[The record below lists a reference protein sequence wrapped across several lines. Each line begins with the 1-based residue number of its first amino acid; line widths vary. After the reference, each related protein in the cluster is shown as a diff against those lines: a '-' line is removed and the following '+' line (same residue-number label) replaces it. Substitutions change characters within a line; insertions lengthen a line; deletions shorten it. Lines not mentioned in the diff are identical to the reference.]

1 MPSECLL
8 QADNSFGPIVDSG
21 CRDGFDFTLLFEQA
35 ILGLVPAI
43 AFLLVCPL
51 RLRILVK
58 RNVRTQPHKMR
69 LAKLITALVFAAI
82 QLALLIS
89 WAKKTQPTTKFSVA
103 SSAINLVVAI
113 QIVVLSWVEDERSV
127 RPSSLLAIYLLF
139 TLLFDVVQTRS
150 LWLSHRNLP
159 ISILFVASVATKTA
173 MVLFESLGKQNHLVG
188 SYQDLP
194 PESTSG
200 IVNRSFMWWLNR
212 LFSTGFRSL
221 LTTEDLDR
229 LDKPL
234 ESTETARKALRAWA
248 LRRHPE
254 RRFEFLWQIGQAFKG
269 PLALMVLPRILL
281 IGFTFSQPFLIASI
295 LNWLDNSYSASNL
308 GYGLIGATLLIYLGM
323 ALSKLIY
330 DQMLYRFVTMFRG
343 AASSMIY
350 DHALHIPDGTLGD
363 RSAIVTLMTTDVDR
377 IIACL
382 ITLNEFWART
392 IEVGIGIALLALRL
406 GWVCLMPLMIVLISS
421 GGSIY
426 ISKHIGGHQKV
437 WVDAVQQRIA
447 ITRSL
452 LDGIQ
457 TIKATGL
464 SRTFVRLVQR
474 KRTEETH
481 QMATYR
487 WSVVWKNMIQ
497 NLPWALA
504 PALTFVVYAA
514 QGKELNATKAFSSL
528 SIITLLT
535 NPASKLLS
543 AIPSIA
549 AASGSFDRIQ
559 AFLLLATSPQHTRE
573 GFDRTRETEGDASP
587 HVAEMQ
593 YMSFK
598 GPPDTTDLQTPV
610 ISMKHLSIRP
620 SSSAK
625 IVLRDVNLEV
635 PLGTLVII
643 QGPVGSGKS
652 TLLRAILGQTVC
664 ETGSIAVAIR
674 QPAFCAQT
682 PWVPSG
688 TIRDTICGIFSA
700 GPTRE
705 GAIDKK
711 WYEAVLHA
719 CDLDLDLDLL
729 REGDATRIGHGS
741 SHILSGGQ
749 MHRIALAR
757 AVYIRKKLLLLDD
770 IFSALDRKTKGNI
783 IARLLG
789 VDGLL
794 RKTKSTIVLVTH
806 EMEQLP
812 CADRTYF
819 LSDGRLRQE
828 EPCVGNDYQEIRS
841 DAVEAEALKGFPEL
855 AIEDKATLISKANK
869 IDDLRRAAGDSA
881 VYAYYLRYV
890 GWTNAVIFVFFV
902 TMNVFS
908 STYSRT
914 WILTCATPDITD
926 ISFLPEIWLKRWADR
941 DGAQKA
947 LYVSVYFFLAICNT
961 VGNGGYVWAI
971 LILISPSTAR
981 RLHYVVLKTVMM
993 ATPQFLVTVDIGS
1006 ILNRFSQDMTLIES
1020 DLPVGILITVSNLFS
1035 SIANAALIATG
1046 SKYMAI
1052 SVPFLLISLF
1062 LLQHFYLKTS
1072 RQLRLLDLESRSPLY
1087 SHLLDTVEG
1096 LATIQAFGWEAD
1108 FRIANSKLLDATQRT
1123 YYMLNCIQRWLT
1135 LVLDLIVA
1143 AEAVI
1148 VVSLAVSLRHITS
1161 VGLLG
1166 VSLNSILAF
1175 NGSLS
1180 SLISGWTQL
1189 EISLGS
1195 ILRVKDFELQVPCE
1209 ISTEQREVPIDWPS
1223 QGAIKISDMTA
1234 QYNSGVAVLSNVSL
1248 KLLPGQK
1255 IGVYGRTGSG
1265 KSSLISTLL
1274 GMLTLIR
1281 GSIVIDDIDLTT
1293 VSPDIVRERLVTIS
1307 QKPFIIVG
1315 CTVRFNLD
1323 PTETLP
1329 DGDIIAALDR
1339 VGIWDGVLLERGGLD
1354 AEINDTLSLS
1364 RGEQQLLQFAR
1375 AMLKIQ
1381 SSNARILLIDEGTS
1395 SVDTKTDAHVQGL
1408 LQQDPFHACTVLTVA
1423 HRVHTLLSY
1432 DLIVGLDR
1440 GKVVEMDKPTVL
1452 SNQKDSIF
1460 SNLINSGR

>member
-1 MPSECLL
+1 MS
-8 QADNSFGPIVDSG
+8 
-21 CRDGFDFTLLFEQA
+21 
-35 ILGLVPAI
+35 ILPQI
-43 AFLLVCPL
+43 AAF
-51 RLRILVK
+51 
-58 RNVRTQPHKMR
+58 
-69 LAKLITALVFAAI
+69 VFAAI

-89 WAKKTQPTTKFSVA
+89 WAKKVRPTAKFSVA
-103 SSAINLVVAI
+103 SSAINLVVAM

-139 TLLFDVVQTRS
+139 TLLFDIVQTRS
-150 LWLSHRNLP
+150 LWLSHRDLRV
-159 ISILFVASVATKTA
+159 SILFTASVAAKTA
-173 MVLFESLGKQNHLVG
+173 MVLFESLGKQKHLIG
-188 SYQDLP
+188 SYQNLP

-200 IVNRSFMWWLNR
+200 IVNRSFMWWLNH

-234 ESTETARKALRAWA
+234 ESAETARKALRAWA

-254 RRFEFLWQIGQAFKG
+254 RRFEFPWQMARAFKG
-269 PLALMVLPRILL
+269 PLALMALPRIFL
-281 IGFTFSQPFLIASI
+281 IGFTFSQPFLIASV
-295 LNWLDNSYSASNL
+295 LNWLNNSHSASNL

-323 ALSKLIY
+323 ALSTLIY
-330 DQMLYRFVTMFRG
+330 DQMLYRLVTMFRG

-350 DHALHIPDGTLGD
+350 DHALQIPDGTLED
-363 RSAIVTLMTTDVDR
+363 RSATVTLMTTDVDR
-377 IIACL
+377 IIASL

-392 IEVGIGIALLALRL
+392 IEVGIGIALLALQL
-406 GWVCLMPLMIVLISS
+406 GWVCLMPLIIVLISS

-426 ISKHIGGHQKV
+426 ISKHLGGHQKV
-437 WVDAVQQRIA
+437 WVDAVQQRIS

-452 LDGIQ
+452 LEGIQ
-457 TIKATGL
+457 TVKATGL
-464 SRTFVRLVQR
+464 SQTFVRLVQR

-504 PALTFVVYAA
+504 PALAFAVYAA
-514 QGKELNATKAFSSL
+514 QGKGLDATKAFSSL

-549 AASGSFDRIQ
+549 ASSGSFDRIQ
-559 AFLLLATSPQHTRE
+559 AFLLLETSPQHTTD
-573 GFDRTRETEGDASP
+573 GLYRTRETEVAASS
-587 HVAEMQ
+587 HIAEMEH
-593 YMSFK
+593 MSFK
-598 GPPDTTDLQTPV
+598 GPPDITDFQTPV
-610 ISMKHLSIRP
+610 ISMKNLSIRP

-625 IVLRDVNLEV
+625 VVLRDVDLEV
-635 PLGTLVII
+635 PLGALVII

-652 TLLRAILGQTVC
+652 TLLRAILGQTIC
-664 ETGSIAVAIR
+664 ETGSMAMTIR

-688 TIRDTICGIFSA
+688 TIRDIICGSFLAAPI
-700 GPTRE
+700 RE
-705 GAIDKK
+705 GAIDQK
-711 WYEAVLHA
+711 WYESVLHA
-719 CDLDLDLDLL
+719 CDLNSDLALL
-729 REGDATRIGHGS
+729 REGDSTRIGNGS
-741 SHILSGGQ
+741 GHIPSGGQ
-749 MHRIALAR
+749 MHRITLAR
-757 AVYIRKKLLLLDD
+757 AVYLRKKLLLLDD
-770 IFSALDRKTKGNI
+770 IFSALDRKTKGTI
-783 IARLLG
+783 IERLLG

-794 RKTKSTIVLVTH
+794 RKIKSTIVLVTH

-812 CADRTYF
+812 RADRTYF
-819 LSDGRLRQE
+819 LSDGRLGQE
-828 EPCVGNDYQEIRS
+828 EPCVGNAYQEIRS
-841 DAVEAEALKGFPEL
+841 DAVEAEQSKEFPEL
-855 AIEDKATLISKANK
+855 AIEDKAVLISKADK
-869 IDDLRRAAGDSA
+869 VDDLRRAAGDSA

-908 STYSRT
+908 STYSQ
-914 WILTCATPDITD
+914 
-926 ISFLPEIWLKRWADR
+926 IWLKRWADR
-941 DGAQKA
+941 GGDQKA

-981 RLHYVVLKTVMM
+981 RLHYVVLKTVIM
-993 ATPQFLVTVDIGS
+993 ATPQFLNTVDIGS

-1052 SVPFLLISLF
+1052 SVPFLIIALF

-1072 RQLRLLDLESRSPLY
+1072 RQLRLLDLESRNPLY
-1087 SHLLDTVEG
+1087 SHLHDTIEG
-1096 LATIQAFGWEAD
+1096 LSTIQAFGWEAD

-1123 YYMLNCIQRWLT
+1123 YYMLHCIQRWLT

-1148 VVSLAVSLRHITS
+1148 VVSLVVSLRHTTS

-1195 ILRVKDFELQVPCE
+1195 ILRVKDFELQVPRE
-1209 ISTEQREVPIDWPS
+1209 VSTERVEVPIDWPS
-1223 QGAIKISDMTA
+1223 QGAIELSDMTA
-1234 QYNSGVAVLSNVSL
+1234 QYNDGVAVLSNVSL
-1248 KLLPGQK
+1248 KVLPGQK
-1255 IGVYGRTGSG
+1255 IGIYGRTGSG
-1265 KSSLISTLL
+1265 KSSLLSSVL

-1281 GSIVIDDIDLTT
+1281 GSIVIDNIDLTT
-1293 VSPDIVRERLVTIS
+1293 VSPDIVRERLVTVS
-1307 QKPFIIVG
+1307 QKPFIMVG

-1323 PTETLP
+1323 PTGILP
-1329 DGDIIAALDR
+1329 DGEIIAALDR

-1381 SSNARILLIDEGTS
+1381 ASNARILLIDEGTS
-1395 SVDTKTDAHVQGL
+1395 SVDTKTDARVQGL
-1408 LQQDPFHACTVLTVA
+1408 LQQDPFRACTVLTVA

-1432 DLIVGLDR
+1432 DLIIGLDR

-1452 SNQKDSIF
+1452 RNRKDSIF
-1460 SNLINSGR
+1460 SNLINSGGQ

>member
-1 MPSECLL
+1 MPECSL
-8 QADNSFGPIVDSG
+8 QADNTFGPVVKT
-21 CRDGFDFTLLFEQA
+21 CRDGFDFTLFFEQA

-43 AFLLVCPL
+43 AFLLVCPF

-58 RNVRTQPHKMR
+58 RDVRTQPHKMR
-69 LAKLITALVFAAI
+69 LAKSITAFVFAAI

-89 WAKKTQPTTKFSVA
+89 WVKKTRPTKFSVA
-103 SSAINLVVAI
+103 SSAINLVVAM

-150 LWLSHRNLP
+150 LWLSHRDLL
-159 ISILFVASVATKTA
+159 ISILFTTGVAAKTA
-173 MVLFESLGKQNHLVG
+173 MVLFESLGKQKHLIG

-234 ESTETARKALRAWA
+234 ESAETARKALRAWA

-254 RRFEFLWQIGQAFKG
+254 RRFEFPWQMGRAFKG
-269 PLALMVLPRILL
+269 PLALMVLPRIFL
-281 IGFTFSQPFLIASI
+281 IGFTFSQPFLIASV
-295 LNWLDNSYSASNL
+295 LNWLDNSHSASNL

-323 ALSKLIY
+323 AISNLVY
-330 DQMLYRFVTMFRG
+330 DQMLYRLVTMFRG

-363 RSAIVTLMTTDVDR
+363 RSATVTLMTTDVDR
-377 IIACL
+377 IIASL

-406 GWVCLMPLMIVLISS
+406 GWVCLMPLIIVLISS

-437 WVDAVQQRIA
+437 WVDAVQQRIS

-464 SRTFVRLVQR
+464 SQTFVRLVQR

-497 NLPWALA
+497 NLPWAIA

-514 QGKELNATKAFSSL
+514 QGKELNAIKAFSSL

-549 AASGSFDRIQ
+549 ASSGSFDRIQ
-559 AFLLLATSPQHTRE
+559 AFLLLETSPQHTTE
-573 GFDRTRETEGDASP
+573 GLYRRETEVDASS
-587 HVAEMQ
+587 HITEMQ

-598 GPPDTTDLQTPV
+598 GPDTTDLQAPV
-610 ISMKHLSIRP
+610 ISMKNLSIRP
-620 SSSAK
+620 SSGK

-635 PLGTLVII
+635 PLGALVII
-643 QGPVGSGKS
+643 KGPVGSGKS

-664 ETGSIAVAIR
+664 ETGSMTVTIR
-674 QPAFCAQT
+674 PAFCAQT
-682 PWVPSG
+682 PWVPTG
-688 TIRDTICGIFSA
+688 TIRDIICGSA
-700 GPTRE
+700 APIRE
-705 GAIDKK
+705 NAIDTK

-719 CDLDLDLDLL
+719 CDLNSDLALL
-729 REGDATRIGHGS
+729 RKGDATRIGHGS
-741 SHILSGGQ
+741 GHILSGGQ

-757 AVYIRKKLLLLDD
+757 AVYVRKKLLLLDD
-770 IFSALDRKTKGNI
+770 IFSALDRKTKGTI

-812 CADRTYF
+812 CADRIYF
-819 LSDGRLRQE
+819 LSDGRLGQA
-828 EPCVGNDYQEIRS
+828 EPCVGNVYQEIRS
-841 DAVEAEALKGFPEL
+841 DAVEAESKEFPEL

-890 GWTNAVIFVFFV
+890 GWTNAVIFIFFV

-908 STYSRT
+908 STYSQ
-914 WILTCATPDITD
+914 
-926 ISFLPEIWLKRWADR
+926 IWLKRWADR
-941 DGAQKA
+941 GGGQRA

-1052 SVPFLLISLF
+1052 SVPFLIISLF

-1072 RQLRLLDLESRSPLY
+1072 RQLRLLDLESRNPLY
-1087 SHLLDTVEG
+1087 SHLHDTVEG
-1096 LATIQAFGWEAD
+1096 LSTIQAFGWEAD

-1123 YYMLNCIQRWLT
+1123 YYMLHCIQRWLT
-1135 LVLDLIVA
+1135 LVLDLTVA

-1148 VVSLAVSLRHITS
+1148 VVSLVVSLRHTTS

-1175 NGSLS
+1175 SGSLS

-1195 ILRVKDFELQVPCE
+1195 ILRVKDFELQVPRE
-1209 ISTEQREVPIDWPS
+1209 VSTEVQVPIDWPS
-1223 QGAIKISDMTA
+1223 QGAIELSDMTA
-1234 QYNSGVAVLSNVSL
+1234 QYNSGAVLRNVSL
-1248 KLLPGQK
+1248 KILPGQK
-1255 IGVYGRTGSG
+1255 IGIYGRTGSG
-1265 KSSLISTLL
+1265 KSSLLSSLL

-1293 VSPDIVRERLVTIS
+1293 VSPDIVRERLVTVS
-1307 QKPFIIVG
+1307 QKPLIMAG

-1323 PTETLP
+1323 PTGILP

-1381 SSNARILLIDEGTS
+1381 ASNARILLIDEGTS
-1395 SVDTKTDAHVQGL
+1395 SVDTKTDARVQGL
-1408 LQQDPFHACTVLTVA
+1408 LQQDPFRVCTVLTVA

-1432 DLIVGLDR
+1432 DLIIGLDR

-1452 SNQKDSIF
+1452 SNRKDSIF
-1460 SNLINSGR
+1460 SNFINSGH

>member
-1 MPSECLL
+1 MPSECSL
-8 QADNSFGPIVDSG
+8 QADNSFGPVLDSA
-21 CRDGFDFTLLFEQA
+21 CRDGFDFTLLFEQT

-43 AFLLVCPL
+43 AFLLVCPF

-58 RNVRTQPHKMR
+58 RDVRTQPHKMR
-69 LAKLITALVFAAI
+69 LAKSIIALVFAVI

-89 WAKKTQPTTKFSVA
+89 WAKKTRSTAKFSVA
-103 SSAINLVVAI
+103 SSAINLVVAM

-139 TLLFDVVQTRS
+139 TLLFDVVQTR
-150 LWLSHRNLP
+150 N
-159 ISILFVASVATKTA
+159 
-173 MVLFESLGKQNHLVG
+173 
-188 SYQDLP
+188 
-194 PESTSG
+194 
-200 IVNRSFMWWLNR
+200 
-212 LFSTGFRSL
+212 
-221 LTTEDLDR
+221 LDR

-234 ESTETARKALRAWA
+234 ESAETARKALRAWA

-254 RRFEFLWQIGQAFKG
+254 RRFELPWQMGRAFKG
-269 PLALMVLPRILL
+269 PLALMVLPRIFL
-281 IGFTFSQPFLIASI
+281 IGFTFSQPFLIASV
-295 LNWLDNSYSASNL
+295 LNWLDNSHSASNL

-323 ALSKLIY
+323 ALSSLIY
-330 DQMLYRFVTMFRG
+330 DQMLYRLVTMFRG

-363 RSAIVTLMTTDVDR
+363 RSATVTLMTTDVDR
-377 IIACL
+377 IIASL
-382 ITLNEFWART
+382 LTLNEFWAWT

-406 GWVCLMPLMIVLISS
+406 GWVCLMPLIIVLVSS

-437 WVDAVQQRIA
+437 WVDAVQQRIS
-447 ITRSL
+447 ITRSM

-464 SRTFVRLVQR
+464 SQPFVRLVQR

-514 QGKELNATKAFSSL
+514 QGNELSATKAFSSL

-549 AASGSFDRIQ
+549 ASSGSFDRIQ
-559 AFLLLATSPQHTRE
+559 AFLLLETSPQHTTE
-573 GFDRTRETEGDASP
+573 SLYRTRETKVDASP
-587 HVAEMQ
+587 HIAEMQ
-593 YMSFK
+593 YMSSK

-610 ISMKHLSIRP
+610 ISMKNLSIRP

-635 PLGTLVII
+635 PLGALVIM

-664 ETGSIAVAIR
+664 ETGSMAVAIR
-674 QPAFCAQT
+674 QAAFCAQT
-682 PWVPSG
+682 PWIPNG
-688 TIRDTICGIFSA
+688 TIRDIIRGSFSVA
-700 GPTRE
+700 PIRE
-705 GAIDKK
+705 SAIDKK
-711 WYEAVLHA
+711 WYKAVLHA
-719 CDLDLDLDLL
+719 CDLNSDLSLL
-729 REGDATRIGHGS
+729 REGHATRIGHGS
-741 SHILSGGQ
+741 GHILSGGK

-757 AVYIRKKLLLLDD
+757 AVYARKKLLLLDD

-789 VDGLL
+789 IDGLL

-806 EMEQLP
+806 EMKQLP
-812 CADRTYF
+812 CADRTCF
-819 LSDGRLRQE
+819 LSDGRLGQD
-828 EPCVGNDYQEIRS
+828 EPCVGNVYQEVRS
-841 DAVEAEALKGFPEL
+841 DAVETEESKGFPEL
-855 AIEDKATLISKANK
+855 AIEDKAALISKSNK
-869 IDDLRRAAGDSA
+869 IDDPRRAAGDSA

-908 STYSRT
+908 STYSQ
-914 WILTCATPDITD
+914 
-926 ISFLPEIWLKRWADR
+926 IWLKRWADH
-941 DGAQKA
+941 GGGQKA

-961 VGNGGYVWAI
+961 VGNSGYVWTI
-971 LILISPSTAR
+971 LIMISPSTAR

-1006 ILNRFSQDMTLIES
+1006 ILNRFSQDMILIES

-1052 SVPFLLISLF
+1052 SVPFLIISLF

-1072 RQLRLLDLESRSPLY
+1072 RQLRLLDLESRNPLY
-1087 SHLLDTVEG
+1087 SHLHDTIEG
-1096 LATIQAFGWEAD
+1096 LSTIQAFGWEAD
-1108 FRIANSKLLDATQRT
+1108 FRITNSKLLDATQRT
-1123 YYMLNCIQRWLT
+1123 YYMLHCIQRWLT

-1148 VVSLAVSLRHITS
+1148 VVSLVVSLRHTAS

-1166 VSLNSILAF
+1166 VSLNSILDRDRYIIAQLTFLREAF

-1195 ILRVKDFELQVPCE
+1195 ILRVKDFELQVPRE
-1209 ISTEQREVPIDWPS
+1209 ISTERVKIPIDWPS
-1223 QGAIKISDMTA
+1223 QGAIELSGMTA
-1234 QYNSGVAVLSNVSL
+1234 QYNSGVTVLSNVSL

-1255 IGVYGRTGSG
+1255 IGIYGRTGSG
-1265 KSSLISTLL
+1265 KSSLLSSLL

-1293 VSPDIVRERLVTIS
+1293 VSPDIVRERLVTVS
-1307 QKPFIIVG
+1307 QKPFIMVG
-1315 CTVRFNLD
+1315 CTVRSNLD
-1323 PTETLP
+1323 PTGILP

-1381 SSNARILLIDEGTS
+1381 ASNARILLIDEGTS
-1395 SVDTKTDAHVQGL
+1395 SVDTKTNARVQGL
-1408 LQQDPFHACTVLTVA
+1408 LQQDPFRTCTVLTVA
-1423 HRVHTLLSY
+1423 HRVHTLLGY
-1432 DLIVGLDR
+1432 DLIIGLDR
-1440 GKVVEMDKPTVL
+1440 GMMVEMDKPTVL
-1452 SNQKDSIF
+1452 SNRIDSIF
-1460 SNLINSGR
+1460 SNLINSGG

>member
-1 MPSECLL
+1 MPSECSL
-8 QADNSFGPIVDSG
+8 QADNSFGPVVGSE

-35 ILGLVPAI
+35 ILGLVPAV
-43 AFLLVCPL
+43 AFLLVCPF
-51 RLRILVK
+51 RLRILAK
-58 RNVRTQPHKMR
+58 RDVRTQSHKMR
-69 LAKLITALVFAAI
+69 LAKSITAFVFAAI

-89 WAKKTQPTTKFSVA
+89 WAKKTRPTTNFSVA
-103 SSAINLVVAI
+103 SSAINLVVAME
-113 QIVVLSWVEDERSV
+113 IVVLSWVEDERSV
-127 RPSSLLAIYLLF
+127 RPSSLLAIYLLL

-150 LWLSHRNLP
+150 LWLSHRDHL
-159 ISILFVASVATKTA
+159 ISILFTTSVAVKIA
-173 MVLFESLGKQNHLVG
+173 MVLLESLGKQNHLVG

-200 IVNRSFMWWLNR
+200 LVNRSFMWWLNR
-212 LFSTGFRSL
+212 LFYTGFRSL
-221 LTTEDLDR
+221 LSTEDLDR

-234 ESTETARKALRAWA
+234 ESADTARKALRAWA

-254 RRFEFLWQIGQAFKG
+254 RRFEFPWQMGRAFKG
-269 PLALMVLPRILL
+269 PLALMVLPRIFL
-281 IGFTFSQPFLIASI
+281 IGFTFSQPFLIASV
-295 LNWLDNSYSASNL
+295 LNWLDNPHSASNL

-323 ALSKLIY
+323 ALSTLIY
-330 DQMLYRFVTMFRG
+330 DQMLYRLVTMFRG
-343 AASSMIY
+343 AASSIIY

-363 RSAIVTLMTTDVDR
+363 RSATVTLMTTDVDR
-377 IIACL
+377 VIASL

-392 IEVGIGIALLALRL
+392 IEVAIGIALLALRL
-406 GWVCLMPLMIVLISS
+406 GWVCLMPLIIVLISS

-426 ISKHIGGHQKV
+426 ISKHIGEHQKV
-437 WVDAVQQRIA
+437 WVDAVQQRIS

-452 LDGIQ
+452 LDAIQ
-457 TIKATGL
+457 TIKASGL
-464 SRTFVRLVQR
+464 SQTFVRLVQR

-549 AASGSFDRIQ
+549 ASSGSFDRIQ
-559 AFLLLATSPQHTRE
+559 EFLLLETSPQHTMKGLR
-573 GFDRTRETEGDASP
+573 RTRETEVDASP
-587 HVAEMQ
+587 HIVEMQ
-593 YMSFK
+593 YMSSK
-598 GPPDTTDLQTPV
+598 GPPDTRDLQTPV
-610 ISMKHLSIRP
+610 ISMKNLSIRP

-625 IVLRDVNLEV
+625 IVLRNVDLEV
-635 PLGTLVII
+635 PLGALVII

-652 TLLRAILGQTVC
+652 TLLRAILGQAVG
-664 ETGSIAVAIR
+664 ETGSKTVTI
-674 QPAFCAQT
+674 QKPAFCAQT

-688 TIRDTICGIFSA
+688 TIRDIICGSFSA
-700 GPTRE
+700 APIRE
-705 GAIDKK
+705 GAIDEK
-711 WYEAVLHA
+711 WYNAVLHA
-719 CDLDLDLDLL
+719 CDLNSDLALL
-729 REGDATRIGHGS
+729 REGDATQIGHGS
-741 SHILSGGQ
+741 GHILSGGQ

-757 AVYIRKKLLLLDD
+757 AVYVRKKLLLLDD
-770 IFSALDRKTKGNI
+770 IFSALDGKTKGNI

-794 RKTKSTIVLVTH
+794 RKAKSTIVLVTH

-819 LSDGRLRQE
+819 LSDGRLREE
-828 EPCVGNDYQEIRS
+828 EPCVGTIYQEMRS
-841 DAVEAEALKGFPEL
+841 DAVGAEESKRSLEL
-855 AIEDKATLISKANK
+855 AIEDKAALISKANK
-869 IDDLRRAAGDSA
+869 ADDLRRAAGDSA

-890 GWTNAVIFVFFV
+890 GWTNTLVFVFFV

-908 STYSRT
+908 STYSQ
-914 WILTCATPDITD
+914 
-926 ISFLPEIWLKRWADR
+926 IWLKRWADR
-941 DGAQKA
+941 GGGQKA

-1046 SKYMAI
+1046 STYMAI
-1052 SVPFLLISLF
+1052 SVPFLIISLF

-1072 RQLRLLDLESRSPLY
+1072 RQLRLLDLESRSPVY
-1087 SHLLDTVEG
+1087 SHLHDTVEG
-1096 LATIQAFGWEAD
+1096 LSTIQAFGWEAD
-1108 FRIANSKLLDATQRT
+1108 FQIANSKLLDATQRT
-1123 YYMLNCIQRWLT
+1123 YYMLHCIQRWLT

-1148 VVSLAVSLRHITS
+1148 VVSLAVSLRHTTS

-1180 SLISGWTQL
+1180 SFISGWTQL

-1195 ILRVKDFELQVPCE
+1195 ILRVKDFELQVPRE
-1209 ISTEQREVPIDWPS
+1209 ISTGRVEVSIDWPS
-1223 QGAIKISDMTA
+1223 RGAIEISDMTA
-1234 QYNSGVAVLSNVSL
+1234 QYCPGVAVLSNVSL
-1248 KLLPGQK
+1248 KILPGQK
-1255 IGVYGRTGSG
+1255 IGIYGRTGSG
-1265 KSSLISTLL
+1265 KSSLLSSLL

-1281 GSIVIDDIDLTT
+1281 GSIIVDDINLIT
-1293 VSPDIVRERLVTIS
+1293 VCPDMVRERLVTIS
-1307 QKPFIIVG
+1307 QKPLIMLG

-1323 PTETLP
+1323 PSGILP
-1329 DGDIIAALDR
+1329 DEDIIAALDR
-1339 VGIWDGVLLERGGLD
+1339 VGIWNGVLLERGGLD
-1354 AEINDTLSLS
+1354 SEIKDTLSLS

-1381 SSNARILLIDEGTS
+1381 ASNARILLIDEGTS
-1395 SVDTKTDAHVQGL
+1395 SVDTKTDARVQCL
-1408 LQQDPFHACTVLTVA
+1408 LQQDPFRACTVLTVA

-1432 DLIVGLDR
+1432 DLIIGLDR
-1440 GKVVEMDKPTVL
+1440 GKIVEMNKPTVL
-1452 SNQKDSIF
+1452 KNRKDSIF
-1460 SNLINSGR
+1460 GNLINSGG